1 MYVGAT
7 GPQNFHNV
15 QMYFV
20 RCMAPVH
27 VRDRKTQCMQVI
39 QKEMYTYKSQKCDL
53 YAICIIRYGL
63 ISTHVGHGAYYCSD
77 CLYQHSFVIQFWI
90 ITQ

>member
-1 MYVGAT
+1 MFNLTIPHMTYMYVGAM

-27 VRDRKTQCMQVI
+27 VRDRKTQCIQVI
-39 QKEMYTYKSQKCDL
+39 QKDMYAYKSQKCDL
-53 YAICIIRYGL
+53 YTICIIRHGL
-63 ISTHVGHGAYYCSD
+63 R
-77 CLYQHSFVIQFWI
+77 
-90 ITQ
+90 